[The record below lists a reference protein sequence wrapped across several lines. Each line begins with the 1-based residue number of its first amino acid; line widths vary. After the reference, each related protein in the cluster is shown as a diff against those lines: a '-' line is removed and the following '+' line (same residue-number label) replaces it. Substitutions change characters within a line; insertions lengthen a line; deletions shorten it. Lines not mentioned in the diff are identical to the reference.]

1 MAKETKSKAKKVLST
16 IANVLV
22 WAFVAFSIA
31 VTVMV
36 LSAQSDEDG
45 VPELFGKSMITI
57 VSDSMTPTFNRGD
70 MIFIDKL
77 SGANGDYE
85 AVKQLPVGTI
95 ITFWAPDD
103 LNGDGQ
109 LNDVNTHR
117 IVQLLPD
124 GFKTQGDKYD
134 TPDLYEVHYTDVIGV
149 AHENAR
155 LPGVGAVIGFLQS
168 SLGFFLCIVL
178 PLIIFFL
185 YELYNFIKVL
195 LEEKAKKAPVS
206 KETEEEIKRRA
217 IEEYLK
223 SMQAEQNA
231 AEQNKD
237 QEHKDQ

>member
-1 MAKETKSKAKKVLST
+1 MAKETKSKAKKVLS
-16 IANVLV
+16 IVANVLV
-22 WAFVAFSIA
+22 WAFVVFSIV

-36 LSAQSDEDG
+36 LSAQSNEDG

-57 VSDSMTPTFNRGD
+57 ISDSMSPTFEKGD
-70 MIFIDKL
+70 LILIDKL
-77 SGANGDYE
+77 VGSDGVLDRVTE
-85 AVKQLPVGTI
+85 LEVGTI
-95 ITFWAPDD
+95 ITFWSAEDI
-103 LNGDGQ
+103 NRDGQ
-109 LNDVNTHR
+109 KNDINTHR
-117 IVQLLPD
+117 IVEKVNG
-124 GFKTQGDKYD
+124 GFKTQGDKFD
-134 TPDLYEVHYTDVIGV
+134 VPDKDIVYYNDVIGV
-149 AHENAR
+149 AHEDAR
-155 LPGVGAVIGFLQS
+155 IPGVGAVIGFLQS

-223 SMQAEQNA
+223 TMQQDQNA

-237 QEHKDQ
+237 ENQNDQ

>member
-1 MAKETKSKAKKVLST
+1 MAKETKSKVKKVLST

-36 LSAQSDEDG
+36 LSAQSNEDG

-57 VSDSMTPTFNRGD
+57 VSDSMSPTFEKGD
-70 MIFIDKL
+70 LILIDKL
-77 SGANGDYE
+77 VGSDGVLDRVTE
-85 AVKQLPVGTI
+85 LEVGTI
-95 ITFWAPDD
+95 ITYWAPIDI
-103 LNGDGQ
+103 NGDGL
-109 LNDVNTHR
+109 LNDINTHR
-117 IVQLLPD
+117 IVEKVQG
-124 GFKTQGDKYD
+124 GFKTKGDHNTLED
-134 TPDLYEVHYTDVIGV
+134 DFTVSYTGVIGV
-149 AHENAR
+149 AHEDAR
-155 LPGVGAVIGFLQS
+155 IPGVGAVIGFLQS

-178 PLIIFFL
+178 PLVIFFL

-223 SMQAEQNA
+223 TMQQDQNA
-231 AEQNKD
+231 ADQNKD
-237 QEHKDQ
+237 ENQNDQ

>member
-1 MAKETKSKAKKVLST
+1 MAKETKSKAKKVLS
-16 IANVLV
+16 IVANVLV

-36 LSAQSDEDG
+36 LSAQSNEDG

-57 VSDSMTPTFNRGD
+57 VSDSMTPTFDRGD
-70 MIFIDKL
+70 MIFIEKL
-77 SGANGDYE
+77 SGTPDDLDRVKALEVGD
-85 AVKQLPVGTI
+85 I
-95 ITFWAPDD
+95 ITFWSAEDI
-103 LNGDGQ
+103 NRDGQ
-109 LNDVNTHR
+109 KNDLNTHR
-117 IVQLLPD
+117 IVEKVNG
-124 GFKTQGDKYD
+124 GFKTQGDKFD
-134 TPDLYEVHYTDVIGV
+134 VPDKDIVYYNDVIGV
-149 AHENAR
+149 AHEDAR
-155 LPGVGAVIGFLQS
+155 IPGVGAVIGFLQS

-178 PLIIFFL
+178 PLVIFFL